1 MQQNTMPAPP
11 GIPYAS
17 LRGVN
22 PQEIDIRGL
31 FMIIF
36 RRRLVILA
44 FMLVGL
50 LLAMAVLTV
59 VKPHYTAHSL
69 LLIEPGMLQQNAEDF
84 AAPGNKVR
92 IDTSQVLS
100 ELEVLRS
107 RSMARKVIERLSLMT
122 DPEFNPRFREIAAQD
137 QSQDTQFRKLSV
149 YGSELQ
155 NLPPEAAARAIAAAE
170 TLFLDRLRVRS
181 ISGSFALQIE
191 FTSINAHKAAL
202 IANTLAD
209 LYAEQSLESKHLSSR
224 KLSGWLDQR
233 LNDLRKQVQIA
244 EASVENYRATHNLA
258 EGKGAVM
265 SAEQLTQM
273 NSQLVLAQAQQAEAQ
288 ARVEQILALAESPE
302 KIEQAAAAL
311 DSPMVHELKL
321 QTVKLEGELS
331 ELSSR
336 YGEKHPVII
345 KLKAELAD
353 LRGTLRAEILKIKD
367 AAESDLNYATA
378 RVQALQEG
386 LGQVSGQRNV
396 DNEAMITLRAL
407 EREAEAARQIFDTFL
422 ETYKK
427 TDRQEELQE
436 SQARVISYAA
446 IPERPSYPNTGL
458 VLSLAM
464 IAALFSGLI
473 FALIL
478 EKLDNTYRSA
488 GQLESALGFPCH
500 ALVPQVAGLS
510 GPEVAAYILD
520 KPASTVAES
529 VRTMRMAVNLRA
541 SQAQRPKVITI
552 TSSFPG
558 EGKTTL
564 SLWLARLA
572 AKSGEKVIII
582 DADLRRPNVH
592 KSLGRENDASLAEY
606 LNGKKKFEEVV
617 RKDDMSGLHMIF
629 GRSLPGHALD
639 LVGSKRMEKLVK
651 SLREVYD
658 LVIIDSAA
666 ALAVSDA
673 RILAT
678 LSDQLLYVVSW
689 DQTPRE
695 VVHSGVKQFAD
706 MNYTSLGF
714 VLTNVDVER
723 HALYGYG
730 DTAHYYGRYKEYYI
744 N

>member
-1 MQQNTMPAPP
+1 MLNRRTF
-11 GIPYAS
+11 
-17 LRGVN
+17 LRQTACSVAG
-22 PQEIDIRGL
+22 G
-31 FMIIF
+31 
-36 RRRLVILA
+36 A
-44 FMLVGL
+44 
-50 LLAMAVLTV
+50 LAMNLL
-59 VKPHYTAHSL
+59 HS
-69 LLIEPGMLQQNAEDF
+69 
-84 AAPGNKVR
+84 
-92 IDTSQVLS
+92 
-100 ELEVLRS
+100 
-107 RSMARKVIERLSLMT
+107 
-122 DPEFNPRFREIAAQD
+122 
-137 QSQDTQFRKLSV
+137 
-149 YGSELQ
+149 
-155 NLPPEAAARAIAAAE
+155 
-170 TLFLDRLRVRS
+170 
-181 ISGSFALQIE
+181 
-191 FTSINAHKAAL
+191 
-202 IANTLAD
+202 
-209 LYAEQSLESKHLSSR
+209 
-224 KLSGWLDQR
+224 
-233 LNDLRKQVQIA
+233 
-244 EASVENYRATHNLA
+244 
-258 EGKGAVM
+258 
-265 SAEQLTQM
+265 
-273 NSQLVLAQAQQAEAQ
+273 EAQ
-288 ARVEQILALAESPE
+288 AAKLSKIGVQLYTVRNQMAKDFDGSLKKIAELGFKEVEFAGYYNRTPQQIKTLLGQLGLDAPSAHVAIDALRNSLNQTIETAKTIGHRYLICPFLMPPERLDLARALREAEIKP
-302 KIEQAAAAL
+302 
-311 DSPMVHELKL
+311 P
-321 QTVKLEGELS
+321 
-331 ELSSR
+331 SR
-336 YGEKHPVII
+336 KV
-345 KLKAELAD
+345 AELAHD
-353 LRGTLRAEILKIKD
+353 GNTQWKRWMAADHNQHARRLRG
-367 AAESDLNYATA
+367 DL
-378 RVQALQEG
+378 
-386 LGQVSGQRNV
+386 
-396 DNEAMITLRAL
+396 DWITLRAL